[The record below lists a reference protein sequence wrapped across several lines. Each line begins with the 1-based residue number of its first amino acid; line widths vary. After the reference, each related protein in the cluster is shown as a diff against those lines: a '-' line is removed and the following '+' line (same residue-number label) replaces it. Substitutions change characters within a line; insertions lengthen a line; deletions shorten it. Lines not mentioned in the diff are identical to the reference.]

1 MSLFTRFT
9 PREIRDVAVASL
21 PARRELQLQLAVV
34 AARDNLHETIWRME
48 DAGVHHDETAPLYR
62 LANEILDWEMGA
74 TDSLPAGW
82 DRWLMGSRPDGVAP
96 IGATIGIAELPYS
109 WGRSRR
115 AMVAATKATRR
126 RFDGARYHANPY
138 FDPWAFA
145 GVRRDGTRQRWTGH
159 HAADCPCRACTRAYG
174 HPVDRW

>member
-1 MSLFTRFT
+1 MQAWFAMT
-9 PREIRDVAVASL
+9 PSAIRPGA
-21 PARRELQLQLAVV
+21 
-34 AARDNLHETIWRME
+34 
-48 DAGVHHDETAPLYR
+48 R
-62 LANEILDWEMGA
+62 LAPADPTGGA
-74 TDSLPAGW
+74 TY
-82 DRWLMGSRPDGVAP
+82 
-96 IGATIGIAELPYS
+96 GIVGLPYS

-115 AMVAATKATRR
+115 EMVAATKATRR

-145 GVRRDGTRQRWTGH
+145 GVRRDGARNRWTGH